1 MDSNSPNSVEQFYGL
16 LSRCKAEKGHDN
28 LLFTVSIKMKA
39 GTHTFKTKRSK
50 KSKLPFDPELKGMP
64 NAFNMEEGSEYS
76 SSASGFSFDEVYKQ
90 AQLKVCG
97 IVVESIFQYFTHS
110 DVKIDI
116 DNIDIDRSLDYR
128 TQLKMLCDKI
138 IVESMDAAFME
149 TIQLQIK
156 VNKDVTCSYNEKGCT
171 LLKKDDE
178 IEPSCFDVLK
188 DAKNKTFGLAYDKVK
203 NNLGPAAVAALQRGP
218 KTFNNKDTFESFV
231 HYLEV
236 VGSNGEKESEECFN
250 CFGHIFLPESYDED
264 KIIYLPL
271 EFKQLCQKAG
281 MNMNNIT
288 VEEVASQ
295 VKPCSETRYREMSV
309 IFKSGAS
316 NNKRQKIVP
325 FPDNVLI
332 IPKRS
337 PPRVYPP
344 PHVPEVEDLE
354 KLIPIEF
361 CSDEEWTIE
370 TINSAQRMIE
380 IGNGDFMKSKVLGID
395 FEADH
400 DRLALMTV
408 TNYGRDRRIFVVDLI
423 LNEVRVN
430 FPSVFGKMLEDP
442 KILKIGHSL
451 KSLDRPKLLNELD
464 CMMVGMYDTQILYKL
479 PPHCETIGLHKVLSM
494 CGIPTPAN
502 RNTNTKKSYQL
513 WNWCKRP
520 IDDDALRYAA
530 MDVAHLAA
538 IMTFQ
543 FENFPTLMGNVLMQS
558 NTELSTAM
566 QS

>member
-1 MDSNSPNSVEQFYGL
+1 
-16 LSRCKAEKGHDN
+16 
-28 LLFTVSIKMKA
+28 
-39 GTHTFKTKRSK
+39 
-50 KSKLPFDPELKGMP
+50 
-64 NAFNMEEGSEYS
+64 
-76 SSASGFSFDEVYKQ
+76 
-90 AQLKVCG
+90 
-97 IVVESIFQYFTHS
+97 
-110 DVKIDI
+110 
-116 DNIDIDRSLDYR
+116 
-128 TQLKMLCDKI
+128 
-138 IVESMDAAFME
+138 
-149 TIQLQIK
+149 
-156 VNKDVTCSYNEKGCT
+156 
-171 LLKKDDE
+171 
-178 IEPSCFDVLK
+178 
-188 DAKNKTFGLAYDKVK
+188 
-203 NNLGPAAVAALQRGP
+203 
-218 KTFNNKDTFESFV
+218 
-231 HYLEV
+231 
-236 VGSNGEKESEECFN
+236 
-250 CFGHIFLPESYDED
+250 
-264 KIIYLPL
+264 
-271 EFKQLCQKAG
+271 
-281 MNMNNIT
+281 
-288 VEEVASQ
+288 
-295 VKPCSETRYREMSV
+295 MSV

-344 PHVPEVEDLE
+344 PHVPKIEDLQ

-408 TNYGRDRRIFVVDLI
+408 TNYGRDRRIFVLDLI
-423 LNEVRVN
+423 LNEVRGN
-430 FPSVFGKMLEDP
+430 FHSVFGKMLEDP

-451 KSLDRPKLLNELD
+451 KSLDRPKLFNELD